1 MVALRINSPLL
12 VEFINEKAGEEG
24 YQLVKTL
31 SVCNRGCTDEEIS
44 AETGVKVNTLRSLLN
59 KLHYIGVINYTKIK
73 AENSNWYT
81 YTWYLEK
88 ERIIELLRDKYAE
101 ELEKLNQ
108 KKEYESNYVFFKCET
123 ECERLPFELA
133 FEYDFKCPHCG
144 KLMSQENNK
153 TKVKKIH
160 EKIKEIDLFL
170 KETNKTNKS
179 KTKTEKK
186 VVKKVIKK
194 VSAKKSSAKPKAKK
208 TTKKK
213 LKKK

>member
-1 MVALRINSPLL
+1 MALRINSPLL

-44 AETGVKVNTLRSLLN
+44 AETGVKVNMLRSLLN

-73 AENSNWYT
+73 SENSNWYT

-88 ERIIELLRDKYAE
+88 ERIVELLHEKYVE

-108 KKEYESNYVFFKCET
+108 KKEFESTYIFFKCET

-144 KLMSQENNK
+144 KVMSQESSK
-153 TKVKKIH
+153 TEVKKIQ
-160 EKIKEIDLFL
+160 ERIKEIDLFL
-170 KETNKTNKS
+170 KETKKEE
-179 KTKTEKK
+179 TKTEKRKKEQVKKESVKKTPVKVKAKKETKK
-186 VVKKVIKK
+186 VVKKK
-194 VSAKKSSAKPKAKK
+194 
-208 TTKKK
+208 TKKI
-213 LKKK
+213 